1 MTSAFSLTGKV
12 AIVTGS
18 SRGIG
23 EAIARSFAEAGARVV
38 IVSRS
43 LENAQPVADSINAT
57 ATNGGSALAV
67 ACHTGRKEQ
76 ILALVQQ
83 TVDKFSTV
91 DIVVNNAATNPH
103 FGNLLDAS
111 DEQWQK
117 TIQTN
122 IMGYFWLIQAVAPFM
137 LKQKSGKII
146 NISSVAG
153 LTPGQFMGIYSVTKA
168 AINMLTQSLAQEL
181 GAQGIQVNAIAPG
194 LIETKFSGALLK
206 NEQLVEGITSRA
218 GRIGQPQDIAR
229 AALYLA
235 SSASDYMN
243 GHVMVVD
250 GGVGNFGV
258 I

>member
-1 MTSAFSLTGKV
+1 MTSPFSLSGKV

-23 EAIARSFAEAGARVV
+23 EAIARSFAEAGASVV
-38 IVSRS
+38 VVSRS
-43 LENAQPVADSINAT
+43 LENAQPIADSIA
-57 ATNGGSALAV
+57 ASGGSAIAV

-76 ILALVQQ
+76 ILALVQH
-83 TVDKFSTV
+83 TVDKFGTV
-91 DIVVNNAATNPH
+91 DILVNNAATNPH

-122 IMGYFWLIQAVAPFM
+122 IMGYFWLIQAVAPLM
-137 LKQKSGKII
+137 TQRGSGKII

-153 LTPGQFMGIYSVTKA
+153 ITPGQFMGIYSVTKA
-168 AINMLTQSLAQEL
+168 AVIMLTQALAQEL
-181 GAQGIQVNAIAPG
+181 GPQGVQVNAIAPG

-206 NEQLVEGITSRA
+206 NDQLVEGITSRA
-218 GRIGQPQDIAR
+218 GRVGQPGDITG
-229 AALYLA
+229 AALYFA
-235 SSASDYMN
+235 SSASDYTN
-243 GHVMVVD
+243 GHTLVVD
-250 GGVGNFGV
+250 GGIGNFGV

>member
-23 EAIARSFAEAGARVV
+23 EAIARSFAEAGAQVV

-83 TVDKFSTV
+83 TVDKFGTV

-218 GRIGQPQDIAR
+218 GRIGQPPDIAS

>member
-23 EAIARSFAEAGARVV
+23 EAIARSFAEAGAHVV

-83 TVDKFSTV
+83 TVDKFGTV

-103 FGNLLDAS
+103 FGNILDAS

-218 GRIGQPQDIAR
+218 GRIGQPQDIAS

>member
-23 EAIARSFAEAGARVV
+23 EAIARSFAEAGAQVV

-43 LENAQPVADSINAT
+43 LENAQPVADSINTT

-83 TVDKFSTV
+83 TVDKFGTV

-103 FGNLLDAS
+103 FGNILDAS

-218 GRIGQPQDIAR
+218 GRIGQPPDIAS

>member
-23 EAIARSFAEAGARVV
+23 EAIARLFSEAGAHVV

-83 TVDKFSTV
+83 TVDKFGTV

-218 GRIGQPQDIAR
+218 GRIGQPPDIAS